1 MSSRRLG
8 ERLTED
14 PLRELLREVVER
26 RLGLGHRGL
35 HAGARQRHGRG
46 QRGERRARQ
55 EPGEVYRHARG
66 DEPRD
71 ENHELAR
78 AKEEGVVR
86 VLRLAGAVIVP
97 PDVVAHGLSEVC
109 VCARQ

>member
-1 MSSRRLG
+1 MSNRRLG

-78 AKEEGVVR
+78 AKEEGEAPYACLLYTSPSPR
-86 VLRLAGAVIVP
+86 
-97 PDVVAHGLSEVC
+97 DAHESRMPSS
-109 VCARQ
+109 A